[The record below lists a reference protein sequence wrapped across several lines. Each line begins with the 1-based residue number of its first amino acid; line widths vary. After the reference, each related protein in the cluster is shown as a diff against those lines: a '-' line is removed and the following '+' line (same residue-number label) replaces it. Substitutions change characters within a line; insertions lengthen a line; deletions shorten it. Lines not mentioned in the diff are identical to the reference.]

1 MKKGVAMLLIAAM
14 SVSLAACGD
23 KGSAGNAGAG
33 DAGNAGAEDAGSAG
47 SGDEDAGTTPEAG
60 DTEAAP
66 SGGSAEPVSGG
77 TVNIP
82 ITDDPTTL
90 QGWMMRNSNEG
101 VISPAIYETLLKYDE
116 TGKPQPYLLESFTGD
131 PEALTYTLVVKDG
144 ITFQDGTPLD
154 AEAVKWNLDY
164 YKENGVLTGSYFNYV
179 DSVEVT
185 DEKTVVVHMSSW
197 DALFDYG
204 LARTCFVCSP
214 TAVESLGPD
223 GFNEAPVGTGAFKV
237 TKWSHGEG
245 IYTERYDG
253 YWQGKPYLDNVNFV
267 IYSSTATQQAALEV
281 GDLDVMN
288 LSGDAVTADA
298 LKAKGYNLTNAAIP
312 STGYTLCFNSL
323 ADGPLTDVRVRQAIA
338 YAVDAEEICNSLL
351 GDGAYGEA
359 STQWAVTTSAEYN
372 SEVTGYGYDVE
383 KAKALLAEAGYGDG
397 FELTIN
403 FQVGDFAKSVCQIIQ
418 AELQQIGITVTLNQI
433 EVANYADYLGEWDG
447 ILFHPMGLGN
457 GQFSQV
463 AANMIPGARF
473 GGATFL
479 HDEESVGLINEAIVS
494 DQETLSQNLKGA
506 VKILFQDNVEL
517 YTVAITY
524 STAVTSPKLHGD
536 YGSIQ
541 GNGATWHELW
551 KEAE

>member
-1 MKKGVAMLLIAAM
+1 MKKLVAMLLVIAM
-14 SVSLAACGD
+14 CISLAACGGNGGTES
-23 KGSAGNAGAG
+23 KGTEGN
-33 DAGNAGAEDAGSAG
+33 
-47 SGDEDAGTTPEAG
+47 TT
-60 DTEAAP
+60 AP
-66 SGGSAEPVSGG
+66 TKDNAEPVSGG

-90 QGWMMRNSNEG
+90 QGWMLRNSNES
-101 VISPAIYETLLKYDE
+101 VLASAIYETLLKYDE
-116 TGKPQPYLLESFTGD
+116 TGKPQPYLLESFEGD
-131 PEALTYTLVVKDG
+131 PEALTYTMVVKDG

-179 DSVEVT
+179 ENVEVV

-204 LARTCFVCSP
+204 LARTCYICSP
-214 TAVESLGPD
+214 TAVETLGAD
-223 GFNEAPVGTGAFKV
+223 GFNEAPIGTGAFKV
-237 TKWSHGEG
+237 TKWTHGEG
-245 IYTERYDG
+245 IYTEKYDG
-253 YWQGKPYLDNVNFV
+253 YWGGTPYLDGVNFK
-267 IYSSTATQQAALEV
+267 IYASTATQQAALEV
-281 GDLDVMN
+281 GDLDIMN

-298 LKAKGYNLTNAAIP
+298 LKAKGYTLTNAAIP

-323 ADGPLTDVRVRQAIA
+323 KEGPLTDLRVRQAIA

-351 GDGAYGEA
+351 GDGAYGSV
-359 STQWAVTTSAEYN
+359 STQWAVSSSSEYN
-372 SEVTGYGYDVE
+372 KDVTGYGYDVE
-383 KAKALLAEAGYGDG
+383 KAKSLLKEAGYENG

-418 AELQQIGITVTLNQI
+418 AELEQIGIKVTLNQV
-433 EVANYADYLGEWDG
+433 EVANYANYLGEWDG

-473 GGATFL
+473 GSATFL
-479 HDEESVGLINEAIVS
+479 HDEKSVGLIKEAVAS
-494 DQETLSQNLKGA
+494 DADTLSKNLKEA

-524 STAVTSPKLHGD
+524 STAVVSPKLHGD
-536 YGSIQ
+536 YGSVQ
-541 GNGATWHELW
+541 QYNATWNKLW
-551 KEAE
+551 KEAK